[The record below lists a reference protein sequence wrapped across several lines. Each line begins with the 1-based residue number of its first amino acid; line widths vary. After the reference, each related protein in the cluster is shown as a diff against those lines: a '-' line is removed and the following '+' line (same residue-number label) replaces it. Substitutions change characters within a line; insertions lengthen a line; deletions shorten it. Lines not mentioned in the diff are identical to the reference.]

1 MVSDPVPELP
11 ARDAIQALY
20 VEHHGWLLG
29 FLRRRLGG
37 ADHAA
42 DLAHDTFERIM
53 AVDPQPILAQPR
65 AYLSTVAKRL
75 LIGHYRRGV
84 IERAY
89 LDALAARGEP
99 CEPSVESR
107 LIVIET
113 LTELCRLVDGMDARM
128 RCVFL
133 LAQVDGLSYPDVAQ
147 RTGLTLDVVKKTMS
161 KALQR
166 CFAVMYSAAG

>member
-1 MVSDPVPELP
+1 MSEPVP
-11 ARDAIQALY
+11 ARPTHDAIQTLY
-20 VEHHGWLLG
+20 IEHHRWLLG

-53 AVDPQPILAQPR
+53 AVDPEPILAQPR

-75 LIGHYRRGV
+75 LFRHHRRSV
-84 IERAY
+84 IESAY
-89 LDALAARGEP
+89 LDVLAARGEP

-107 LIVIET
+107 LIVVET
-113 LTELCRLVDGMDARM
+113 LVELCRMVDGMDART
-128 RCVFL
+128 RAIFL
-133 LAQVDGLSYPDVAQ
+133 MAQLEGLSYPDIAQ
-147 RTGLTLDVVKKTMS
+147 RTGHTLDIVKKTMS

-166 CFAVMYSAAG
+166 CFCVMYG